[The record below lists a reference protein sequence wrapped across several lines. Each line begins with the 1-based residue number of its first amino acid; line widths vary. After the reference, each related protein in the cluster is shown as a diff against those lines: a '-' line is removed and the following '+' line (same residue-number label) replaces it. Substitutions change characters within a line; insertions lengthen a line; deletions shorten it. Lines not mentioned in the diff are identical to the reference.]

1 MILLKQYPCLKLIE
15 PRLVVW
21 QDQGTVDKLNAI
33 LEQETE
39 RYSKE
44 ENLIVWDSFDKL
56 MDR

>member
-1 MILLKQYPCLKLIE
+1 M
-15 PRLVVW
+15 VW

-39 RYSKE
+39 RYRKE